1 MQSECPRLFT
11 SAYSARV
18 WALHSLTLI
27 GYGRGGAAFRAESG
41 HSDDEGVVFSRLI
54 DKRLLGLAAMSGW
67 LTLFGLSGPVHADI
81 GPYVLVDAA
90 TGTVLEEHE
99 ATRPWYPASLTKMM
113 TAYVTLKALR
123 EGRLDLNSP
132 VTQSANSIAQPPSKM
147 GFKVGTQLT
156 LETALTILM
165 VKSAN
170 DMAVAIA
177 ETVGGTEENFISMM
191 NAEAQRLGM
200 RSTRFVNPHGLP
212 DNRQVTSAA
221 DLAILAIA
229 LKRDFPDAHHYYG
242 HPGLKFGKQMLR
254 SANREFLQRVPGA
267 DGLKTGYICN
277 SGYNVAASATRN
289 GRTVIAVVLGAGSG
303 LERTAFTR
311 EVIDRGF
318 RLGGRGQ
325 HVSTL
330 PPSGAGLP
338 ADGYCKRNPKLGPE
352 EILARYDIK
361 AAGKTRS
368 AVMFQ
373 SSGEGRP
380 VIAVPAGDAEP
391 GEEGAEFSSK
401 PGKVNWNMVLD
412 RTVGTELVAYAPVT
426 VRTGLPKGAAPAV
439 AAPVVQ
445 AAPVAAAAAAAAE
458 IPSVRLPASKPL
470 DLRPSAVVPGAAGDA
485 PQAAPAFGSLF
496 NGNVPASAV
505 PRAKNAN

>member
-1 MQSECPRLFT
+1 MEKWGLRS
-11 SAYSARV
+11 
-18 WALHSLTLI
+18 
-27 GYGRGGAAFRAESG
+27 GADPG

-54 DKRLLGLAAMSGW
+54 DKRLLGLAAISGW
-67 LTLFGLSGPVHADI
+67 LSLCGLAVPAKADI
-81 GPYVLVDAA
+81 GPYLVIDAA

-113 TAYVTLKALR
+113 TAYVTLRALR
-123 EGRLDLNSP
+123 EGRLQLDSP
-132 VTQSANSIAQPPSKM
+132 VTQSANSLAQPPSKM

-156 LETALTILM
+156 LETALTMLM

-170 DMAVAIA
+170 DLAVAIG
-177 ETVGGTEENFISMM
+177 ETVGGTEENFIAMM
-191 NAEAQRLGM
+191 NAEARRLGM
-200 RSTRFVNPHGLP
+200 RSTHFVNPHGLP
-212 DNRQVTSAA
+212 DNRQVSSAA
-221 DLAILAIA
+221 DLAILAMA
-229 LKRDFPDAHHYYG
+229 LKREFPDAHKYYR
-242 HPGLKFGKQMLR
+242 HPGLKFGKQTLR
-254 SANREFLQRVPGA
+254 SANREFLQRVAGA

-352 EILARYDIK
+352 QILARYDIRQ

-373 SSGEGRP
+373 STGEGRP
-380 VIAVPAGDAEP
+380 VIAVPSGDAEP

-401 PGKVNWNMVLD
+401 SGKVDWNMILD
-412 RTVGTELVAYAPVT
+412 RTVGTELVAYAPIT
-426 VRTGLPKGAAPAV
+426 VRTGLAPGSVPAA
-439 AAPVVQ
+439 AAI
-445 AAPVAAAAAAAAE
+445 APAAAAAATVAAE
-458 IPSVRLPASKPL
+458 LPSVRLPASKPL
-470 DLRPSAVVPGAAGDA
+470 DLRPSVVVPGAAQG
-485 PQAAPAFGSLF
+485 AAQTTPAFGSLF

-505 PRAKNAN
+505 PRAKSDN